1 MIQSKIKLLAAVAAM
16 AVTGIQTLE
25 AQQSND
31 EVTLNVTLVAVQNI
45 SVNSGQTT
53 VTITFNESSD
63 YLNGV
68 SSSQTEHLEV
78 SSTEEFVVKV
88 STASEN
94 LSDGTNMIP
103 VNTITV
109 TPVYASGTNPGAT
122 ATAVALSTTATTI
135 LSSTNGTTEALY
147 DVTYDAS
154 GGPNYVNKPAG
165 TYTTTVTYT
174 ISAS

>member
-1 MIQSKIKLLAAVAAM
+1 MVQSKIKLLAAVAAM
-16 AVTGIQTLE
+16 AVTGIQTLN
-25 AQQSND
+25 AQQLND
-31 EVTLNVTLVAVQNI
+31 DVTLNVTLVAVQNI

-68 SSSQTEHLEV
+68 SSPQLAHLEV
-78 SSTEEFVVKV
+78 SSTDDFVVKV
-88 STASEN
+88 STASD
-94 LSDGTNMIP
+94 LSDGSNTIP

-109 TPVYASGTNPGAT
+109 TPVYASGTDPGAT

-135 LSSTNGTTEALY
+135 LSSTNGTTKALY

-154 GGPNYVNKPAG
+154 GGSDYVNKPAG
-165 TYTTTVTYT
+165 TYSTMVTYT
-174 ISAS
+174 ISPS